1 MLASEAGNEECVRVL
16 LDRGAQINVQ
26 NNVSDDDI
34 MHYVASQSLH

>member
-16 LDRGAQINVQ
+16 LDRGAQTNVQ
-26 NNVSDDDI
+26 NNVSDDI

>member
-26 NNVSDDDI
+26 NKVSDDDI